1 MIKKKRLGIFLAAI
15 VLMAPNSDAVAQLVN
30 NGAKIF
36 IDQNALL
43 YVGDKVTHNFGSILN
58 NGEMVVGGDWVS
70 NRTAVFA
77 LESNGKVRFTAKR
90 AVFSGN
96 STTSFP
102 RLAFAGQGVFEIKNN
117 VDVRLSLDL
126 GDAEVQLNDSQLHL
140 DNSGSSLLRN
150 KGFVSTTGSGQF
162 VRHMDAG
169 LDYVFPLGSSRLG
182 IMRFVSVKSKDASII
197 GASFYDKDPSVD
209 GYSRFSKENAII
221 DVNDSYYHILKNWK
235 GSGAVDVSFYTS
247 SAEKYT
253 TLVNWTAKNN
263 WDRVFPMSTQDN
275 SSFFPGLSKSLVSQG
290 VKLVSGI
297 DAPFAFAQVTNAG
310 PLEIY
315 NAFSP
320 DGDGKNDKWE
330 VKNIDA
336 FPDNDLKIFDRS
348 GNLIYRV
355 ANYSSAK
362 YWDGQ
367 NVGSGTYFYVLRV
380 KIDGKDQLFKG
391 SITMVKN

>member
-15 VLMAPNSDAVAQLVN
+15 VLMASNSDAVAQLVN

-275 SSFFPGLSKSLVSQG
+275 SSFFPGLSKSLVSQD

>member
-15 VLMAPNSDAVAQLVN
+15 VLMASNSDAVAQLVN

>member
-1 MIKKKRLGIFLAAI
+1 MITKKLSGIFLVATLFLTGGEYAF
-15 VLMAPNSDAVAQLVN
+15 AQLVN

-43 YVGDKVTHNFGSILN
+43 YVGDKAIHNYGTILN
-58 NGEMVVGGDWVS
+58 NGEMIVAGDWVN

-77 LESNGKVRFTAKR
+77 LESNGKVIFTAKR
-90 AVFSGN
+90 ATFSGAG
-96 STTSFP
+96 TTSFP
-102 RLAFAGQGVFEIKNN
+102 RLVFNGQGIFEVKSN

-126 GDAEVQLNDSQLHL
+126 GDAEVQLDDSQLHL
-140 DNSGSSLLRN
+140 DNSGSGLFRS
-150 KGFVSTTGSGQF
+150 KGFMSTVGSGQF

-169 LDYVFPLGSSRLG
+169 QEYIFPLGSSKLG
-182 IMRFVSVKSKDASII
+182 VMRFVTLKAKDASVI

-209 GYSRFSKENAII
+209 GYSRFSKENAVVG
-221 DVNDSYYHILKNWK
+221 VNDSYYHVLKNWK
-235 GSGAVDVSFYTS
+235 GSGAVDASFYTTG
-247 SAEKYT
+247 AEKYT
-253 TLVNWTAKNN
+253 ALVNWTTKSQ
-263 WDRVFPMSTQDN
+263 WDRVFPVSTQDN
-275 SSFFPGLSKSLVSQG
+275 SSFFPGLSKSFASQG
-290 VKLVSGI
+290 IKLITGV
-297 DAPFAFAQVTNAG
+297 DVPFAFAEVTNAG

-320 DGDGKNDKWE
+320 DGDGKNDTWE

-355 ANYSSAK
+355 GSYSSTK

-367 NVGSGTYFYVLRV
+367 NAASGTYFYVLRV
-380 KIDGKDQLFKG
+380 KIDGKDQFFKG